1 MGNSFFVEQVS
12 LNYLAFNGLVFVTN
26 IPWESVCCET
36 ESRLQTAF
44 KQGCFIFA
52 WERKYLNICRCFC
65 YIISYSAFSSF
76 HLSRYSAPVG
86 ETPAGASTGRGPRHW
101 ASFPTS
107 TWQTSPAQDRTLW
120 VHLLFYSYVWEAKH
134 GVLNK
139 PHTRAPMQLIFSEFF
154 LSSKQHTFGR
164 LSESF
169 GKMSKIDL
177 IWGYILFLDLQ
188 WLKSTRYLIF
198 TLILQCAIVQIT
210 GQALF

>member
-1 MGNSFFVEQVS
+1 MSAVK
-12 LNYLAFNGLVFVTN
+12 LNLGYNLLSNKDVL
-26 IPWESVCCET
+26 
-36 ESRLQTAF
+36 L
-44 KQGCFIFA
+44 FA
-52 WERKYLNICRCFC
+52 WERKYINICCCIC

-139 PHTRAPMQLIFSEFF
+139 PHTRAPTRLILSEFI